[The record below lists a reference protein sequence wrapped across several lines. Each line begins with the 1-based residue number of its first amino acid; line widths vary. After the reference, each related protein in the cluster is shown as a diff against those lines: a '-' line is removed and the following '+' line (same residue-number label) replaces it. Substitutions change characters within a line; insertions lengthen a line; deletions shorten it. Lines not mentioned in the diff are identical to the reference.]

1 MPVRTSTIQV
11 RIGRI
16 GERLQVAIPREMLEP
31 LNLHEGDFV
40 ALRKQANGVLI
51 RPKRDV
57 DPDVVLTPEE
67 SSLIA
72 KARREMREGKYVTL
86 ARLQKLS
93 ALSRQLGKQNTGLS
107 LRCGHQTTLPS
118 PLARR

>member
-1 MPVRTSTIQV
+1 MPVRRSTTQV

-51 RPKRDV
+51 KPKRDV
-57 DPDVVLTPEE
+57 DPDDVLTPEE

-86 ARLQKLS
+86 ARLEYD
-93 ALSRQLGKQNTGLS
+93 
-107 LRCGHQTTLPS
+107 
-118 PLARR
+118 LARN

>member
-11 RIGRI
+11 RIGRV

-51 RPKRDV
+51 KPKRDV
-57 DPDVVLTPEE
+57 DPDDVLTPEE

-86 ARLQKLS
+86 ARLEHDL
-93 ALSRQLGKQNTGLS
+93 A
-107 LRCGHQTTLPS
+107 HQRS
-118 PLARR
+118 PRRRKRA